1 MTTFKVNNYRIKK
14 MAKKT
19 TQSDKKTIAYI
30 RASTD
35 RQEVDNQRLEILEY
49 ARKHDLKVDDFIEVT
64 MSSKRTTKQRRIDE
78 MMERLEG
85 SGILIATELSRLGRS
100 TAEVIELVNQLVKQ
114 KVRVIFTKQ
123 NLDITGHDMA
133 SKIIVTLFSLFAELE
148 RDLISLRTK
157 EALAAK
163 KSKGIRLGK
172 PKGTVQKSMYD
183 ADLEKIKGWL
193 ELGLSG
199 RKISKNLGYGSYISL
214 NTYLKKRNLRS
225 Q

>member
-1 MTTFKVNNYRIKK
+1 

-19 TQSDKKTIAYI
+19 AQSGKKTIAYI

-35 RQEVDNQRLEILEY
+35 KQEVDNQRLEILEY
-49 ARKHDLKVDDFIEVT
+49 ARKHDLKIDDFIQVT
-64 MSSKRTTKQRRIDE
+64 VSSKRTTKQRRIDE
-78 MMERLEG
+78 MMERLDD
-85 SGILIATELSRLGRS
+85 SGILVATELSRLGRS
-100 TAEVIELVNQLVKQ
+100 TAEVIDLVNHLLKR

-123 NLDITGHDMA
+123 HLDITGHDMA
-133 SKIIVTLFSLFAELE
+133 SKIIVTMFSLFAELE

-163 KSKGIRLGK
+163 KSKGVRLGK

-183 ADLEKIKGWL
+183 KDLEKIKGWL

-199 RKISKNLGYGSYISL
+199 RKISENLGYGSYISL
-214 NTYLKKRNLRS
+214 NTFLKKRNLRPI
-225 Q
+225 

>member
-1 MTTFKVNNYRIKK
+1 

-19 TQSDKKTIAYI
+19 TKSTKKTIAYI

-35 RQEVDNQRLEILEY
+35 KQEVDNQRLEILEY
-49 ARKHDLKVDDFIEVT
+49 ARKHDLKVDDFIQVT

-100 TAEVIELVNQLVKQ
+100 TAEVIELVNQLVKL

-183 ADLEKIKGWL
+183 ADLEKIKEWL

-214 NTYLKKRNLRS
+214 NTCLKKRNLR
-225 Q
+225 QLQLK

>member
-1 MTTFKVNNYRIKK
+1 

-19 TQSDKKTIAYI
+19 TKSTKKTIAYI

-35 RQEVDNQRLEILEY
+35 KQEVDNQRLEILEY
-49 ARKHDLKVDDFIEVT
+49 ARKHDLKVDDFIQVT

-78 MMERLEG
+78 VMERLED

-100 TAEVIELVNQLVKQ
+100 TAEVIDLVNQLVKQ
-114 KVRVIFTKQ
+114 EVRVIFTKQ

-163 KSKGIRLGK
+163 RSKGIRLGK

-183 ADLEKIKGWL
+183 VDLDKIKEWL

-214 NTYLKKRNLRS
+214 NTYLKKRNLR
-225 Q
+225 QPQLK

>member
-1 MTTFKVNNYRIKK
+1 

-19 TQSDKKTIAYI
+19 AKSDKKTIAYI

-35 RQEVDNQRLEILEY
+35 KQEVNNQRLEILEY
-49 ARKHDLKVDDFIEVT
+49 ARKRDLKIDDFIQVT

-85 SGILIATELSRLGRS
+85 SDTLIATELSRLGRS
-100 TAEVIELVNQLVKQ
+100 TAEVIDLVNHLLKR

-133 SKIIVTLFSLFAELE
+133 SKIIVTMFSLFAELE

-163 KSKGIRLGK
+163 KSKGIKLGK

-183 ADLEKIKGWL
+183 KDLEKIKGWL

-199 RKISKNLGYGSYISL
+199 RKISENLGYGSYISL
-214 NTYLKKRNLRS
+214 NTFLKKRKLRPI
-225 Q
+225 

>member
-1 MTTFKVNNYRIKK
+1 

-19 TQSDKKTIAYI
+19 TKSAKKTIAYI

-35 RQEVDNQRLEILEY
+35 KQEVDNQRLEILEY

-78 MMERLEG
+78 VMERLEG

-183 ADLEKIKGWL
+183 ADLEKIKEWL

-214 NTYLKKRNLRS
+214 NTYLKKRNLR
-225 Q
+225 QPN

>member
-1 MTTFKVNNYRIKK
+1 
-14 MAKKT
+14 MA
-19 TQSDKKTIAYI
+19 KKTIAYI

-35 RQEVDNQRLEILEY
+35 KQDVDNQKLELLEY
-49 ARKHDLKVDDFIEVT
+49 ARRHDLKVDDFIEIT
-64 MSSKRTTKQRRIDE
+64 ISSRRASKQRRIDE
-78 MMERLEG
+78 MMEKLEG

-100 TAEVIELVNQLVKQ
+100 TAEVIALVNQLLKQ
-114 KVRVIFTKQ
+114 KVRVILTKQ

-163 KSKGIRLGK
+163 KAKGVQLGK
-172 PKGTVQKSMYD
+172 PKGGIQKSMYD
-183 ADLEKIKGWL
+183 KDLEKIKEWL

-214 NTYLKKRNLRS
+214 NTYLKKRNLRTAETN
-225 Q
+225 

>member
-1 MTTFKVNNYRIKK
+1 MAIFKVNNYHIKK

-19 TQSDKKTIAYI
+19 TKPAKKTIAYI

-35 RQEVDNQRLEILEY
+35 KQEVDNQRLEILEY
-49 ARKHDLKVDDFIEVT
+49 ARKHDLKIDDFIQVT

-78 MMERLEG
+78 MMERLDG

-100 TAEVIELVNQLVKQ
+100 TAEVIELVNQLVKK

-172 PKGTVQKSMYD
+172 PKGIVQKSMYD
-183 ADLEKIKGWL
+183 ADLAKIKEWL

-214 NTYLKKRNLRS
+214 NTFLKKRRLRN

>member
-1 MTTFKVNNYRIKK
+1 
-14 MAKKT
+14 MARKAAK
-19 TQSDKKTIAYI
+19 SDKKTIAYI

-35 RQEVDNQRLEILEY
+35 KQEVNNQRLEILEY
-49 ARKHDLKVDDFIEVT
+49 ARKHDLKIDDFIQVT

-78 MMERLEG
+78 MMERLQG

-100 TAEVIELVNQLVKQ
+100 TAEVIELVNQLIKRN
-114 KVRVIFTKQ
+114 VRVIFTKQ
-123 NLDITGHDMA
+123 NLDITGHDMS
-133 SKIIVTLFSLFAELE
+133 SKIIVTMFSLFAELE

-163 KSKGIRLGK
+163 KSKGIKLGK

-183 ADLEKIKGWL
+183 NDIEKIKGWL

-199 RKISKNLGYGSYISL
+199 RKISENLGYGSYISL
-214 NTYLKKRNLRS
+214 NTFLKKRKLRELIKTN
-225 Q
+225 